1 MDVRC
6 KRHVLILST
15 LLLALPS
22 VAAAEKFSGFTGRGG
37 KFTRGATLCSPVRG
51 DFDSPKCR
59 TVATPSLAK
68 GVLQTGENALVMVK
82 KTGTSIVV
90 LSKEDGSKL
99 FRWDS
104 GEVLTGIGD
113 VYIDNSGCFV
123 AVEYTLRIGGR
134 TVDRVVVLALK
145 KALNMGDLSGQ
156 VPQLGDPTAKPPIG
170 TITKKPDKV
179 VEVVLPKEFV
189 TELKTGVKWAARRKH
204 TKAVTSFKK
213 ALTLV
218 PKQPEALYRL
228 ARSQYLANDL
238 DSSKMTLKLLA
249 EDKSQQGA
257 KWRVEAR
264 YDKAFKALRSDGD
277 FRKSVGITRAVGEK
291 ISSYER
297 LVALGGKWEQE
308 SLPCEQPQVNLTLL
322 RNKKRRFD
330 LVILSRCQGSKETTR
345 LDGSWLAASQGSLHL
360 KFPNTSSDDEDLVCQ
375 LELCSDGSG
384 EDCLRCK
391 PEPDIEFLLRVVR
404 R

>member
-1 MDVRC
+1 MRC

-22 VAAAEKFSGFTGRGG
+22 VAAAEKFSGFTARGG
-37 KFTRGATLCSPVRG
+37 KFAQGAELCTPVRG
-51 DFDSPKCR
+51 DFDTPNCR
-59 TVATPSLAK
+59 TAAKPNLAK
-68 GVLQTGENALVMVK
+68 GILQTGEHALVVVK
-82 KTGTSIVV
+82 KTGTALLV

-113 VYIDNSGCFV
+113 VYVDNSGCFV

-134 TVDRVVVLALK
+134 IVDRVVVIALK

-156 VPQLGDPTAKPPIG
+156 LPRVADPTTTPPVV
-170 TITKKPDKV
+170 TTAKKPDKPV
-179 VEVVLPKEFV
+179 VAELPKGFV
-189 TELKTGVKWAARRKH
+189 KELKEGVKWAARRKH
-204 TKAVTSFKK
+204 SKAIASFQK
-213 ALTLV
+213 ALTVV

-228 ARSQYLANDL
+228 ARSHYLAKDA
-238 DSSKMTLKLLA
+238 DSSRKTLKILA

-277 FRKSVGITRAVGEK
+277 FRKSVGIDRAVGEK

-330 LVILSRCQGSKETTR
+330 LVIRSRCQGSKETTR
-345 LDGSWLAASQGSLHL
+345 LDGSWLASTNGGLHL